1 MERRQMRRPMMRRD
15 SRDFYDNRQY
25 QNRPRESRYDYDYDR
40 PRSEYR
46 DEYRDYE
53 SKYSNYDDDYEDE
66 FSEQEYVQYLED
78 WIQRLKS
85 RVKVD
90 TSYDLIIKLARE
102 MSVKF
107 KEFTELEFYATY
119 LMLASD
125 FPYISGDPRI
135 FVQMAK
141 SFLEDDDI
149 EVTPSEKLCIYLC
162 KIVRGM

>member
-15 SRDFYDNRQY
+15 SRDFYDNRQHQDRY
-25 QNRPRESRYDYDYDR
+25 REPRYDYDR

-53 SKYSNYDDDYEDE
+53 SRYDNYDDGYDDE
-66 FSEQEYVQYLED
+66 CTEQEYVQYLED

-85 RVKVD
+85 KVKVD
-90 TSYDLIIKLARE
+90 TNYDLVIKLARD
-102 MSVKF
+102 MAIKF
-107 KEFTELEFYATY
+107 REFTELEFYATY

-125 FPYISGDPRI
+125 FPYVSGDPRI

-149 EVTPSEKLCIYLC
+149 SVSPSEKLCIYLC
-162 KIVRGM
+162 KIVKGM